1 MDDRKRQEFIED
13 LSTRISSAQHDINN
27 PLSIIMGNAQL
38 LAELAQAMNLGDDIL
53 QPAKDI
59 LDAGQRISDSL
70 EELDDLKEVIVGK
83 MPEDLKE

>member
-1 MDDRKRQEFIED
+1 MNDRKRQKFIEE
-13 LSTRISSAQHDINN
+13 LSARISSAQHDINN

-70 EELDDLKEVIVGK
+70 EEFDEIKEVIAAK
-83 MPEDLKE
+83 TPENLKE